1 MTATTTTSDTR
12 HRILDVSERLLQ
24 TRGFNGVS
32 YADIAAELG
41 ITKAALHYHFPA
53 KTDLGLAVLERYAG
67 SFAAALC
74 DIDDRHPR
82 AVDRLR
88 AYAALY
94 VDVLEGERLCLCA
107 MLAAEQRTLDP
118 SLRRAVDAFFAANVV
133 WLTALVRQ
141 GRRDGTVAG
150 VGSPGAVADLVL
162 GALEGALLVAW
173 SRDDLEGFRRTTRQL
188 VASLTPAR

>member
-1 MTATTTTSDTR
+1 MTVTTTPDTR
-12 HRILDVSERLLQ
+12 DRILDVAQRLLQ

-53 KTDLGLAVLERYAG
+53 KTDLGLAVLERYAEA
-67 SFAAALC
+67 FAAALR
-74 DIDDRHPR
+74 DIDERHPR

-94 VDVLEGERLCLCA
+94 IDVLEGERLCLCA

-118 SLRRAVDAFFAANVV
+118 SLRQAVDAFFAANVV
-133 WLTALVRQ
+133 WLTELVRR
-141 GRRDGTVAG
+141 GRRDGTLAG
-150 VGSPGAVADLVL
+150 VGPPAAVADLLL